1 MPKSY
6 IAETMREALLMVQ
19 AELGPDAIVLSAR
32 EAPLGSPWNVWKRPG
47 VEVVAMAP
55 GELPVKETVPV
66 AGKPVTD
73 VPPSQEKIAG
83 WQPRRITREEARLA
97 NRTLRISK
105 TDAPSV
111 KLSDTSKKVDL
122 PPAPSASVG
131 REDES
136 VELPPALV
144 SLRRQLLAQEVDEA
158 FVERTLQVVLQGQS
172 MGLVST
178 LETAQKTLARLLEA
192 EVTHVVPSSL
202 QSERRVVCVV
212 GVSGGGKTNAVA
224 RMAMDYRQRLGKK
237 VAWVCADTLRTGA
250 IGEARAYTDALDLPL
265 RLVYTP
271 QDLSAALAG
280 LLDEVDLVLI
290 DTPGYNPYREQEI
303 VELGG
308 LLSELPE
315 RALYLVVP
323 ANIKEGDLFCMSG
336 ALSVFGLDGVIV
348 TKLDETSTYG
358 GVYNFVRKSRLPLVY
373 FTFGKAASAGL
384 ETATSQ
390 RLVAALFGKGWNQ

>member
-1 MPKSY
+1 M
-6 IAETMREALLMVQ
+6 ETLRIGFVGLGGICRQRHVPGLKKLPGI
-19 AELGPDAIVLSAR
+19 ELRAV
-32 EAPLGSPWNVWKRPG
+32 
-47 VEVVAMAP
+47 
-55 GELPVKETVPV
+55 
-66 AGKPVTD
+66 
-73 VPPSQEKIAG
+73 
-83 WQPRRITREEARLA
+83 A
-97 NRTLRISK
+97 NRT
-105 TDAPSV
+105 
-111 KLSDTSKKVDL
+111 
-122 PPAPSASVG
+122 
-131 REDES
+131 RESSEK
-136 VELPPALV
+136 A
-144 SLRRQLLAQEVDEA
+144 
-158 FVERTLQVVLQGQS
+158 
-172 MGLVST
+172 
-178 LETAQKTLARLLEA
+178 AREFGI
-192 EVTHVVPSSL
+192 P
-202 QSERRVVCVV
+202 VVCDSWQELVARDDIDIVFV
-212 GVSGGGKTNAVA
+212 GTWPYLHREVSVAALESGKHVFCQA

-237 VAWVCADTLRTGA
+237 AAWVCADTLRTGA

-280 LLDEVDLVLI
+280 LDDVDLVLI

-358 GVYNFVRKSRLPLVY
+358 GVYNFVRKSRLPLAY

-384 ETATSQ
+384 EAATSQ

>member
-1 MPKSY
+1 MPKSF

-55 GELPVKETVPV
+55 GELPVKEPSPAVRE
-66 AGKPVTD
+66 AATD
-73 VPPSQEKIAG
+73 VPASGEKISG

-97 NRTLRISK
+97 NQAPRVSK
-105 TDAPSV
+105 TDSPPV
-111 KLSDTSKKVDL
+111 KLSDALPEVDL
-122 PPAPSASVG
+122 PPVPSALVG
-131 REDES
+131 QGDVP
-136 VELPPALV
+136 VELPPALAA
-144 SLRRQLLAQEVDEA
+144 LRRQLLAQEVDEV
-158 FVERTLQVVLQGQS
+158 FVERTLRVVLQSQS
-172 MGLVST
+172 MSLVST
-178 LETAQKTLARLLEA
+178 PETAQKNLARLLEA
-192 EVTHVVPSSL
+192 EVTHVIPSAF

-212 GVSGGGKTNAVA
+212 GVSGGGKTSAVA
-224 RMAMDYRQRLGKK
+224 RMAMEFTRRLGKK

-271 QDLSAALAG
+271 QDLSTALAG
-280 LLDEVDLVLI
+280 LDSIDLVLI

-315 RALYLVVP
+315 RTLYLVVP

-336 ALSVFGLDGVIV
+336 ALNVFGLDGVIV

-358 GVYNFVRKSRLPLVY
+358 GVYNFVRKSHLPLAY

-384 ETATSQ
+384 EVATSQ
-390 RLVAALFGKGWNQ
+390 RLVAALFGRGWNQ

>member
-1 MPKSY
+1 MPKSF

-55 GELPVKETVPV
+55 GELPVKEASPA
-66 AGKPVTD
+66 AGEAATD
-73 VPPSQEKIAG
+73 ASPSQEKISG

-97 NRTLRISK
+97 NQASRVPRTEAS
-105 TDAPSV
+105 TV
-111 KLSDTSKKVDL
+111 KLSETPGKVDL
-122 PPAPSASVG
+122 PPAPSAPVDK
-131 REDES
+131 EEEP
-136 VELPPALV
+136 VELPPALAA
-144 SLRRQLLAQEVDEA
+144 LRRQLLAQEVDEA
-158 FVERTLQVVLQGQS
+158 FVERTLQVALQGQS
-172 MGLVST
+172 KSLVST
-178 LETAQKTLARLLEA
+178 PETAQKNLARLLEA
-192 EVTHVVPSSL
+192 EVTHVVPSYL
-202 QSERRVVCVV
+202 QNERRVVCVV
-212 GVSGGGKTNAVA
+212 GVSGGGKTSAVA

-280 LLDEVDLVLI
+280 LDDVDLVVI

-358 GVYNFVRKSRLPLVY
+358 GVYNFVRKSRLPLAY

-384 ETATSQ
+384 EAATSQ

>member
-55 GELPVKETVPV
+55 GELPVKESLPAAEETVKDALPSRE
-66 AGKPVTD
+66 KVT
-73 VPPSQEKIAG
+73 G

-97 NRTLRISK
+97 NQMPRGSQ

-111 KLSDTSKKVDL
+111 KASDTLKKVDL
-122 PPAPSASVG
+122 PAAPSAPAG
-131 REDES
+131 KEDEP
-136 VELPPALV
+136 VELPPVLA

-158 FVERTLQVVLQGQS
+158 FVERTLQVMLQGQTVS
-172 MGLVST
+172 LVST
-178 LETAQKTLARLLEA
+178 PEVAHKTLARLLEA
-192 EVTHVVPSSL
+192 EVTHVVPASL
-202 QSERRVVCVV
+202 QSERQVVCVV
-212 GVSGGGKTNAVA
+212 GMSGGGKTSTVA

-271 QDLSAALAG
+271 QDLSTALAG
-280 LLDEVDLVLI
+280 LDDVDLVLI

-303 VELGG
+303 VELGSF
-308 LLSELPE
+308 LSELPE
-315 RALYLVVP
+315 SALYLVVP
-323 ANIKEGDLFCMSG
+323 ANMKEGDLFCMSG
-336 ALSVFGLDGVIV
+336 ALNVFGLDGVIV

-358 GVYNFVRKSRLPLVY
+358 GVYNFVRKSHLPLAY
-373 FTFGKAASAGL
+373 FAFGKAASAGL
-384 ETATSQ
+384 EAATSQ